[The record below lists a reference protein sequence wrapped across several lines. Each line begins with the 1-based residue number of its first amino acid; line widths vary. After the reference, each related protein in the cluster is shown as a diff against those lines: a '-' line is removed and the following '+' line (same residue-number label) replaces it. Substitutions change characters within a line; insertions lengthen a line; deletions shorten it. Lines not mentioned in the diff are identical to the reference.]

1 LRPSHLPSRARLRSR
16 AAFSL
21 ATGLLESGN
30 CAEHLRDQ
38 VLYHAELPKPD
49 ETTEE
54 LVDGNSVGQA
64 KALNQKDKSGLSHCP
79 TAYGLGQWD
88 SRYLPFDPSPNS
100 RSIVVVPASFKP
112 PSSLLLGSPH
122 LGRRR
127 HRQSGDNQR
136 HQRDHLP
143 EDR

>member
-1 LRPSHLPSRARLRSR
+1 MAVRSSSAAAALSDSRWPVLGLRRWSFLARATSSGRSSAWDLRPSHLPSRARLRSR

-88 SRYLPFDPSPNS
+88 GRYLLRP
-100 RSIVVVPASFKP
+100 KP
-112 PSSLLLGSPH
+112 QFGVH
-122 LGRRR
+122 
-127 HRQSGDNQR
+127 N
-136 HQRDHLP
+136 
-143 EDR
+143 